1 MRCFHLQFFFALVP
15 SGEFRASGREF
26 LCPRRQRNQN
36 AAEPTVRTPFS
47 RLLRQLT
54 LSGEAPEPLRAP
66 LARLAECYSPPAGP
80 PCRTPCRTAAGR
92 RGTLP
97 LNFCGT
103 SFFSTFVERIV
114 DVVGFTGASS
124 GEKRRLKPPERRL
137 PTQLSTEGAKPC
149 WSSPRRG
156 RRGPHLPHG
165 QTAEAPP
172 PGGMDHLPSPSQT
185 MYPRGAPPY
194 LSTMPRRCRPP
205 ACR

>member
-15 SGEFRASGREF
+15 SGEFRAAGREF

-114 DVVGFTGASS
+114 DVVGFTGAFFP
-124 GEKRRLKPPERRL
+124 EIPRWMPLERQKPTL
-137 PTQLSTEGAKPC
+137 LSTEGAKPC
-149 WSSPRRG
+149 CSSPRKGPRG
-156 RRGPHLPHG
+156 LRPPHG

>member
-80 PCRTPCRTAAGR
+80 PCRTPCRTAQGMRHAYRTR
-92 RGTLP
+92 RAVSPAPCRWPGSLSKES
-97 LNFCGT
+97 C
-103 SFFSTFVERIV
+103 FSEANPTMKTE
-114 DVVGFTGASS
+114 GPGSGSS
-124 GEKRRLKPPERRL
+124 DLSGIGPGKKLGKPRL
-137 PTQLSTEGAKPC
+137 P
-149 WSSPRRG
+149 G
-156 RRGPHLPHG
+156 RS
-165 QTAEAPP
+165 EK
-172 PGGMDHLPSPSQT
+172 
-185 MYPRGAPPY
+185 
-194 LSTMPRRCRPP
+194 
-205 ACR
+205 

>member
-1 MRCFHLQFFFALVP
+1 MFSP
-15 SGEFRASGREF
+15 SIF
-26 LCPRRQRNQN
+26 LCSS
-36 AAEPTVRTPFS
+36 PFGGVS
-47 RLLRQLT
+47 RLRARVPLPPAAKEPKRRRTYGSDSLFCPLRRLA
-54 LSGEAPEPLRAP
+54 LSGEAPEFLRAP